1 MLDDLVS
8 DSKNPK
14 SFWNKLKKICN
25 SRQQRQNNITKD
37 QWKNHFEKLF
47 NDNTRN
53 ENIDNIKHEDEI
65 DDDFQYD
72 VTENE
77 LEDIIFNSEITNEEV
92 LKSIQALKCGKS
104 AGTDEIIPEFFI
116 HSVGNIL
123 PLLNRFFNRMFD
135 KVEFPTSW
143 CNSIIVTLYKKR
155 RCKFPDNYRR
165 ISLLN
170 IFSKI
175 CTSIIS
181 RRVTFY
187 INIYNKISES
197 QAGFRGGYS
206 YIDNAFILYSLIHKY
221 LSKKRGKLYVAFVDL
236 TKAFDLINRRKL
248 WKVVSDTGI
257 KGKLYKNL
265 LAMYTSVKACLRT
278 SEGLTDFFNC
288 TIGLK
293 QGCKLPSIYV
303 FSYFPFGFEG
313 RMWDLIVSVPNHC
326 LSFYFV

>member
-1 MLDDLVS
+1 M
-8 DSKNPK
+8 
-14 SFWNKLKKICN
+14 
-25 SRQQRQNNITKD
+25 
-37 QWKNHFEKLF
+37 
-47 NDNTRN
+47 
-53 ENIDNIKHEDEI
+53 HEDEI

-123 PLLNRFFNRMFD
+123 PLIKRFFNRMFD
-135 KVEFPTSW
+135 RVEFPSSW
-143 CNSIIVTLYKKR
+143 CNSIIVTLYKEGDANS
-155 RCKFPDNYRR
+155 PDNYRR

-175 CTSIIS
+175 YTSIIS

-187 INIYNKISES
+187 TNIYNKISES
-197 QAGFRGGYS
+197 QAGFREGYS
-206 YIDNAFILYSLIHKY
+206 TIDNAFILYSLIHKY

-248 WKVVSDTGI
+248 WKIVSDTGI

-265 LAMYTSVKACLRT
+265 FAMYTSVKACVRT
-278 SEGLTDFFNC
+278 SKGLTDFFNC

-293 QGCKLPSIYV
+293 QGCLASPILFSIFINEFAKEVEYSGLRGVQV
-303 FSYFPFGFEG
+303 FP
-313 RMWDLIVSVPNHC
+313 DLVEI
-326 LSFYFV
+326 LLLMFADDLA

>member
-1 MLDDLVS
+1 M
-8 DSKNPK
+8 
-14 SFWNKLKKICN
+14 
-25 SRQQRQNNITKD
+25 
-37 QWKNHFEKLF
+37 
-47 NDNTRN
+47 
-53 ENIDNIKHEDEI
+53 
-65 DDDFQYD
+65 
-72 VTENE
+72 
-77 LEDIIFNSEITNEEV
+77 

-123 PLLNRFFNRMFD
+123 PLLNIFFNRMFD

-187 INIYNKISES
+187 TNIYNKISES

-206 YIDNAFILYSLIHKY
+206 SIENAFILYSLIHKY
-221 LSKKRGKLYVAFVDL
+221 LSK
-236 TKAFDLINRRKL
+236 N
-248 WKVVSDTGI
+248 VVN
-257 KGKLYKNL
+257 Y
-265 LAMYTSVKACLRT
+265 
-278 SEGLTDFFNC
+278 
-288 TIGLK
+288 
-293 QGCKLPSIYV
+293 
-303 FSYFPFGFEG
+303 
-313 RMWDLIVSVPNHC
+313 MWHS
-326 LSFYFV
+326 